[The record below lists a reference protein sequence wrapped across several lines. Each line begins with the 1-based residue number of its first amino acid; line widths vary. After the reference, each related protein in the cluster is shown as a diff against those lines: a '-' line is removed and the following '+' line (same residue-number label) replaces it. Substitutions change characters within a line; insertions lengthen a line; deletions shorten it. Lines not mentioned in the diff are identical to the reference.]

1 VPLIAWTVQMEL
13 GLPTIDHEHRHWVE
27 IINQL
32 HAALMADADSVS
44 AATFVAQM
52 QAYAAEHFP
61 SEEQL
66 MVAHGYPGLARHR
79 QLHREFAAQVGE
91 LQEQIATGHVVLK
104 TSLMSMMK
112 EWLENHIHSEDRR
125 FADFVLG
132 GASQPRH

>member
-1 VPLIAWTVQMEL
+1 MPLIAWNSGMEL
-13 GLPTIDHEHRHWVE
+13 GLPTIDLEHRHWVE

-32 HAALMADADSVS
+32 HAALMADADSIS

-79 QLHREFAAQVGE
+79 PDRLRLH
-91 LQEQIATGHVVLK
+91 
-104 TSLMSMMK
+104 SMM
-112 EWLENHIHSEDRR
+112 SPAARR
-125 FADFVLG
+125 KHDPDQNIDSLRA
-132 GASQPRH
+132 ASSIL